1 MCRRTIA
8 IVVSVFACLTSQR
21 ARAAAAPAP
30 ATPELRGLESRHYFI
45 HTDLDRALAEDL
57 ARRMDAMFD
66 DYSRRLA
73 DFNPDR
79 RAKFE
84 VYLFARRSDYMKFTN
99 GRVPN
104 TGGVFM
110 PARDALAAFLEGQG
124 RDALRRTLQHEA
136 FHQFAYSAI
145 SHDLSPWINEGL
157 ATVFEEGIF
166 MGRSFSLGQ
175 VPPRRVRQL
184 QADIR
189 AKRLIGFETMMKMS
203 LDDWGLALS
212 RETQRNMIR
221 GATQYNQAWAMCHFL
236 IFATPPNSTT
246 PIFRKRFLDML
257 GRIHGGADCD
267 SAFTASFS
275 DNIKGFQDLFL
286 DFAKSLS
293 ATSEA
298 SMIERQD
305 ILADLLV
312 ALNDRGQRFNAMDE
326 FRNALSA
333 GGYRMSYQ
341 KGDVRW
347 QTDTDP
353 TTYFK
358 NLDGTPLGADEM
370 YLSPRSGAALPDLV
384 LHAPRQ
390 IPLRTVFHDSPN
402 GRIEHEMLIDAP
414 AR

>member
-1 MCRRTIA
+1 MCRRFVLI
-8 IVVSVFACLTSQR
+8 VSVFVLLTGGR
-21 ARAAAAPAP
+21 VFAAAGG
-30 ATPELRGLESRHYFI
+30 PELRGLETRHYFI

-57 ARRMDAMFD
+57 ARRMDAMFE

-84 VYLFARRSDYMKFTN
+84 VYLFKKRADYLTFTN
-99 GRVPN
+99 NKVPN

-110 PARDALAAFLEGQG
+110 PARDTLAAFLEGQG

-145 SHDLSPWINEGL
+145 SHDLAPWINEGL

-184 QADIR
+184 QADMNPKR
-189 AKRLIGFETMMKMS
+189 PRLIPFDKMMTMS
-203 LDDWGLALS
+203 LDDWGHALT
-212 RETQRNMIR
+212 REDQRSISR
-221 GATQYNQAWAMCHFL
+221 GATQYNQAWAMCQFL

-257 GRIHGGADCD
+257 GRIHTGSDCD
-267 SAFTASFS
+267 SAFKASFS
-275 DNIKGFQDLFL
+275 DNLQGFQDRFVEW
-286 DFAKSLS
+286 AKSLG
-293 ATSEA
+293 ATPEA

-312 ALNDRGQRFNAMDE
+312 ALNDRGQRFNAMEE

-347 QTDTDP
+347 QTDVDP

-358 NLDGTPLGADEM
+358 NLDGTPLAADEI
-370 YLSPRSGAALPDLV
+370 YLSPRSGAALPDLI

-390 IPLRTVFHDSPN
+390 IPLRTIFHDAPT